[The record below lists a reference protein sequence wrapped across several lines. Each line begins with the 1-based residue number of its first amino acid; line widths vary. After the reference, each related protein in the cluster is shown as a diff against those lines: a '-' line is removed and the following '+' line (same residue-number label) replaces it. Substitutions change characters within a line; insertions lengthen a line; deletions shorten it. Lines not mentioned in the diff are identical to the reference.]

1 MARDS
6 SVDGKTGSAPVGRP
20 NRPDRRREFEVVAR
34 LPPGMEYDLAIDG
47 APDSIPAGTA
57 LLLLHPSIGETDR
70 VDTDFLSGDTD
81 RFLVVST
88 RTTAREVEQKL
99 DYYEVDEA
107 RAEILD
113 TLSIERGY
121 SRRSAPHINYAA
133 GPDDVEGI
141 VEGVERFLTENDGRL
156 RITLDS
162 LSELA
167 YYGDED
173 AALEAAE
180 RLIEL
185 VREYDAVCL
194 FHLSSEVHDDDTV
207 EAFASLFDATVHL
220 DDDGNVSYD
229 PRE

>member
-1 MARDS
+1 
-6 SVDGKTGSAPVGRP
+6 
-20 NRPDRRREFEVVAR
+20 
-34 LPPGMEYDLAIDG
+34 MEYDLAIDG
-47 APDSIPAGTA
+47 APETVPSGTA

-70 VDTDFLSGDTD
+70 VDTDFLSADTD
-81 RFLVVST
+81 RFLVIST

-99 DYYEVDEA
+99 DYYEVDEQKA
-107 RAEILD
+107 VILD
-113 TLSIERGY
+113 TLSVERGY
-121 SRRSAPHINYAA
+121 SRRSAPNIHYAA

-141 VEGVERFLTENDGRL
+141 VEQVETFLEDSEGRR

-185 VREYDAVCL
+185 VAEHDAVCM
-194 FHLSSEVHDDDTV
+194 FHLSSEVHDDETV
-207 EAFASLFDATVHL
+207 EAFAALFDATVRL
-220 DDDGNVSYD
+220 DDDGTVSYE
-229 PRE
+229 PHE

>member
-1 MARDS
+1 
-6 SVDGKTGSAPVGRP
+6 
-20 NRPDRRREFEVVAR
+20 
-34 LPPGMEYDLAIDG
+34 MEYDLAIDG
-47 APDSIPAGTA
+47 APDSVPAGTA

-70 VDTDFLSGDTD
+70 VDTDFLSVDTD

-99 DYYEVDEA
+99 DYYEVDES
-107 RAEILD
+107 RAEVLD

-121 SRRSAPHINYAA
+121 SRRSAPHIHYAA

-141 VEGVERFLTENDGRL
+141 VEQVEAFLTEHDGQL

-185 VREYDAVCL
+185 VREHDAVCL
-194 FHLSSEVHDDDTV
+194 FHLSSEVHDDETV
-207 EAFASLFDATVHL
+207 AAFTELFDATVRLH
-220 DDDGNVSYD
+220 DDGTVSYE

>member
-1 MARDS
+1 
-6 SVDGKTGSAPVGRP
+6 
-20 NRPDRRREFEVVAR
+20 
-34 LPPGMEYDLAIDG
+34 MEYDLAIDG
-47 APDSIPAGTA
+47 APETIPAGTA

-70 VDTDFLSGDTD
+70 VDTEFLSADTD

-99 DYYEVDEA
+99 EHYEVDESKA
-107 RAEILD
+107 VILD

-121 SRRSAPHINYAA
+121 SRRSAPNIHYAA

-141 VEGVERFLTENDGRL
+141 VEQVESFLESTDGRR

-167 YYGDED
+167 YYGDEA
-173 AALEAAE
+173 AALETAE

-185 VREYDAVCL
+185 VQAHDAVCM
-194 FHLSSEVHDDDTV
+194 FHLSSEVHDEETV
-207 EAFASLFDATVHL
+207 AAFAELFDATVRL
-220 DDDGNVSYD
+220 DDDGNVSYE
-229 PRE
+229 PQA

>member
-1 MARDS
+1 MGRD
-6 SVDGKTGSAPVGRP
+6 GTGQHAAAASFKSAPLYH
-20 NRPDRRREFEVVAR
+20 
-34 LPPGMEYDLAIDG
+34 LPMDYDLAIDG
-47 APDSIPAGTA
+47 GPETVPAGTA

-99 DYYEVDEA
+99 DHYDVDESNA
-107 RAEILD
+107 VILD

-121 SRRSAPHINYAA
+121 SRRSAPNIRYAA

-141 VEGVERFLTENDGRL
+141 VDDVEAFLTENDGRL

-167 YYGDED
+167 YYGDEN

-185 VREYDAVCL
+185 VREHDAVCL
-194 FHLSSEVHDDDTV
+194 FHLSSEVHDPDTV
-207 EAFASLFDATVHL
+207 DAFAALFDATVRL
-220 DDDGNVSYD
+220 DDDGTVSYE
-229 PRE
+229 PRA

>member
-1 MARDS
+1 
-6 SVDGKTGSAPVGRP
+6 
-20 NRPDRRREFEVVAR
+20 
-34 LPPGMEYDLAIDG
+34 MEYDLAIDG
-47 APDSIPAGTA
+47 APETVPAGTA

-70 VDTDFLSGDTD
+70 VDTDFLSADTD
-81 RFLVVST
+81 QFLVVST

-99 DYYEVDEA
+99 DYYEVDESKA
-107 RAEILD
+107 VILD

-121 SRRSAPHINYAA
+121 SRRSAPNIHYAA

-141 VEGVERFLTENDGRL
+141 VEQVEAFLESTEGRR

-167 YYGDED
+167 YYGDEA
-173 AALEAAE
+173 AALETAE

-185 VREYDAVCL
+185 VDAHDAVCL
-194 FHLSSEVHDDDTV
+194 FHLSSEVHDEESV
-207 EAFASLFDATVHL
+207 AAFAELFDATVRL
-220 DDDGNVSYD
+220 DDDGTVSYE

>member
-1 MARDS
+1 
-6 SVDGKTGSAPVGRP
+6 
-20 NRPDRRREFEVVAR
+20 
-34 LPPGMEYDLAIDG
+34 MEYDLAIDG
-47 APDSIPAGTA
+47 APETVPAGTA

-70 VDTDFLSGDTD
+70 VDTDFLSADTD

-99 DYYEVDEA
+99 DYYEVDESKA
-107 RAEILD
+107 VILD
-113 TLSIERGY
+113 TLSVERGY
-121 SRRSAPHINYAA
+121 SRRSAPNIHYAA

-141 VEGVERFLTENDGRL
+141 VEQVESFLESTEGRR

-173 AALEAAE
+173 AALETAE

-185 VREYDAVCL
+185 VQEHDAVCL
-194 FHLSSEVHDDDTV
+194 FHLSSEVHDEDTV
-207 EAFASLFDATVHL
+207 SAFAELFDATVRL
-220 DDDGNVSYD
+220 DDDGTVSYE

>member
-1 MARDS
+1 MD
-6 SVDGKTGSAPVGRP
+6 
-20 NRPDRRREFEVVAR
+20 
-34 LPPGMEYDLAIDG
+34 YDFAIDG
-47 APDSIPAGTA
+47 APETVPAGTA

-99 DYYEVDEA
+99 DYYEVDES
-107 RAEILD
+107 RAVILD

-121 SRRSAPHINYAA
+121 SRRSAPDIHYAA

-141 VEGVERFLTENDGRL
+141 VEDVESFLTANDGRL

-167 YYGDED
+167 YYGDVNR
-173 AALEAAE
+173 ALEAAE

-185 VREYDAVCL
+185 VKVHDAVCL

-207 EAFASLFDATVHL
+207 AAFTDLFDATVRL
-220 DDDGNVSYD
+220 DGDGSVAYESQ
-229 PRE
+229 E